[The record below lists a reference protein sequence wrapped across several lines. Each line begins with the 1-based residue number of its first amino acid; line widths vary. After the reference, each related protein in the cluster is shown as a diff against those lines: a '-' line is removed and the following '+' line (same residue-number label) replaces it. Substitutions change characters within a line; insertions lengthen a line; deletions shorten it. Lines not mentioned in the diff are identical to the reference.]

1 MGQKTNGCRFSPWPG
16 GRPPEGE
23 PRVLKKL
30 NYILDRRQKVHLFFL
45 LVAFIIGSFL
55 ELLGVSAI
63 LPLVNVIMDP
73 SVLETNSTYA
83 LLARLLQASDVRDF
97 IVKACVAL
105 IVVYVLKDVYLLFMY
120 NLQFGYT
127 YKNKARIAN
136 NLMGVYM
143 QQDYLELINHNVADL
158 LRSLSTDIDCCF
170 ALILALLNILCE
182 SFTALALVAY
192 LMIQSP
198 QTMLSLLVIMGLFVL
213 VFTHFYRRRLAACGA
228 RYRDRDAVRQKWLL
242 QTFHGIKE
250 IKVMGR
256 EQFFYQNYTAAN
268 YAYADADREQNLN
281 QMLTRPMIEIAC
293 IGGLLGIIAAQ
304 IAGGAPVQDYISVLS
319 VFAMAAM
326 RLLPSFNRIMSNA
339 SSVMASLPGL
349 DALCD
354 DMRRASA
361 MRRTLPPQTD
371 APIHLQQAIRVE
383 GVTFAYP
390 GTETPVFSDVDLV
403 IPKNRSVAF
412 IGPSGAGKTTIA
424 DVILGLMQPWKGRV
438 TVDGADIYRSIAS
451 WHKLVAYIPQNIYLI
466 DDTIRAN
473 VTFGTAEGEV
483 DDDRVWQALQSA
495 QLDDFVRS
503 LDHGLDTIVGD
514 QGVKL
519 SGGQRQRIG
528 IARALYNDPEVLVL
542 DEATSALDNETEK
555 AVMDAINSLQGSK
568 TMVIIAHRLTTVRG
582 CDIVYEV
589 KGGRITRLTDAEF
602 AERLQQ
608 KAGKKQ

>member
-1 MGQKTNGCRFSPWPG
+1 MDKTRTAD
-16 GRPPEGE
+16 
-23 PRVLKKL
+23 
-30 NYILDRRQKVHLFFL
+30 IQ
-45 LVAFIIGSFL
+45 
-55 ELLGVSAI
+55 
-63 LPLVNVIMDP
+63 
-73 SVLETNSTYA
+73 
-83 LLARLLQASDVRDF
+83 
-97 IVKACVAL
+97 
-105 IVVYVLKDVYLLFMY
+105 
-120 NLQFGYT
+120 
-127 YKNKARIAN
+127 
-136 NLMGVYM
+136 
-143 QQDYLELINHNVADL
+143 INHNVADL

-424 DVILGLMQPWKGRV
+424 DVILGLMQPRKGRV

-451 WHKLVAYIPQNIYLI
+451 WHRLVAYIPQNIYLI

>member
-1 MGQKTNGCRFSPWPG
+1 M
-16 GRPPEGE
+16 
-23 PRVLKKL
+23 LKKL
-30 NYILDRRQKVHLFFL
+30 NYILNRKQKVHFFFL
-45 LVAFIIGSFL
+45 LLAFIVGSFL

-73 SVLETNSTYA
+73 NVLQTNQLYA
-83 LLARLLQASDVRDF
+83 MLARLLQAADVRDF
-97 IVKACVAL
+97 IIKACVAL
-105 IVVYVLKDVYLLFMY
+105 IAVYVLKDIYLLFMY

-136 NLMGVYM
+136 DLMGVYM
-143 QQDYLELINHNVADL
+143 RQDYLALIDHNVADL

-182 SFTALALVAY
+182 SFTALTLVAY
-192 LMIQSP
+192 LMFQSP
-198 QTMLSLLVIMGLFVL
+198 QTMLSLMAIMALFVL
-213 VFTHFYRRRLAACGA
+213 VFTHFYRRRLAACGR
-228 RYRDRDAVRQKWLL
+228 RYRDRDAARQKWLL

-293 IGGLLGIIAAQ
+293 IGGLLGIIAVQ

-349 DALCD
+349 DALCE

-361 MRRTLPPQTD
+361 MRRTLPPQTG
-371 APIHLQQAIRVE
+371 APVTLQQGIEVRD
-383 GVTFAYP
+383 VTFAYP
-390 GTETPVFSDVDLV
+390 GSEKPVFSHVDLS
-403 IPKNRSVAF
+403 IPKNHSAAF

-424 DVILGLMQPWKGRV
+424 DVLLGLIQPQQGSV
-438 TVDGADIYRSIAS
+438 CVDGADIFRNIAS
-451 WHKLVAYIPQNIYLI
+451 WHKLVAYIPQSIYLI

-473 VTFGTAEGEV
+473 VTFGTAEDAV
-483 DDDRVWQALQSA
+483 DDSRVWQALHSA
-495 QLDDFVRS
+495 QLDEFVRG

-528 IARALYNDPEVLVL
+528 IARALYNDPQVLVL
-542 DEATSALDNETEK
+542 DEATSALDTETER

-589 KGGRITRLTDAEF
+589 KDGRITRLTPEEF
-602 AERLQQ
+602 AVRMQ
-608 KAGKKQ
+608 KK

>member
-1 MGQKTNGCRFSPWPG
+1 M
-16 GRPPEGE
+16 
-23 PRVLKKL
+23 LKKL
-30 NYILDRRQKVHLFFL
+30 NFILDRRQKLHFFL
-45 LVAFIIGSFL
+45 LLIAFIIGSFL

-73 SVLETNSTYA
+73 GVLTTNRLYA
-83 LLARLLQASDVRDF
+83 FLAGMLQAADVRDF

-105 IVVYVLKDVYLLFMY
+105 IAVYVLKDIYLLFMY
-120 NLQFGYT
+120 NLQFSFT

-136 NLMGVYM
+136 GLMGVYM
-143 QQDYLELINHNVADL
+143 KQSYLELINHNVADL
-158 LRSLSTDIDCCF
+158 QRSLSTDVDLCF

-182 SFTALALVAY
+182 SFTALTLVVY

-198 QTMLSLLVIMGLFVL
+198 QTMLSLMAIMAVFVL
-213 VFTHFYRRRLAACGA
+213 LFTRFYRRRLAACG
-228 RYRDRDAVRQKWLL
+228 RRFRDRDAERQKWLL

-256 EQFFYQNYTAAN
+256 ESFFYHNYTAAN

-281 QMLTRPMIEIAC
+281 QMLTRPMIEIVC
-293 IGGLLGIIAAQ
+293 IGGLLGIIAVQ
-304 IAGGAPVQDYISVLS
+304 IAAGAPVQDYISVLS

-326 RLLPSFNRIMSNA
+326 RLLPSFNRIMSNI

-349 DALCD
+349 DAVCY
-354 DMRRASA
+354 DMRRAAA
-361 MRRTLPPQTD
+361 MRQTLPPQTG
-371 APIHLQQAIRVE
+371 APVTLDREIALQD
-383 GVTFAYP
+383 VTFTYP
-390 GTETPVFSDVDLV
+390 GKEEPVFSHATLT
-403 IPKNRSVAF
+403 IPKNQSVAF

-424 DVILGLMQPWKGRV
+424 DLILGLMQPQQGSIL
-438 TVDGADIYRSIAS
+438 VDGQDIEHNIAG
-451 WHKLVAYIPQNIYLI
+451 WHRLVAYIPQNIYLI

-473 VTFGTAEGEV
+473 VTFGTDGQQVEDA
-483 DDDRVWQALQSA
+483 RVWQALKSA

-503 LDHGLDTIVGD
+503 LDDGLDTMVGD

-528 IARALYNDPEVLVL
+528 IARALYHNPQVLVL
-542 DEATSALDNETEK
+542 DEATSALDTETES

-568 TMVIIAHRLTTVRG
+568 TMIIIAHRLTTVRS

-589 KGGRITRLTDAEF
+589 RDGQVTRLTPAAF
-602 AERLQQ
+602 ARLLQQ
-608 KAGKKQ
+608 QS